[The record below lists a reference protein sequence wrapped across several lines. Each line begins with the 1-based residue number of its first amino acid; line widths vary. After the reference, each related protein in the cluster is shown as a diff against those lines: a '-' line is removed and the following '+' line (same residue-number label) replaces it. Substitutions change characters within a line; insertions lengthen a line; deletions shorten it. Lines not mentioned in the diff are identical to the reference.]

1 MKTKSHES
9 FFATACAAVAAA
21 AFALVAPPA
30 LADGADSSLTW
41 TAGDGAEIGSTSLG
55 GGKITISYDA
65 GDSAKIAS
73 IVARPVGGETLRVAG
88 DAMTFADGATIEI
101 AAPSDGAVAG
111 GSLVFANDV
120 TATGALSL
128 TRADGAYVHVSVPSG
143 MTGGTYVTFA
153 EGTTYE
159 GWEPV
164 AFRSGTSSV
173 APGLFT
179 PAGSSANGFAWANL
193 WDGMYTWSARF
204 QRRDSNGNAQF
215 RLNTVVRSPF
225 GAYLPTSDLWN
236 KTLPSAD
243 YVWYYSD
250 ETYVSGGTYGGLA
263 GKLEVTDAVFR
274 KVGAS
279 DVGVRFDGGL
289 SLGGALDIAAGVK
302 AVVGIG
308 LEGATLNH
316 PVTGAGSLR
325 VEPTTSVTQ
334 MAWAGDVAYDGY
346 LPGEWTVVAENK
358 YLGGLTNIVGYMH
371 GKSLFP
377 KKATADLSPSY
388 ALFFTNNTEF
398 GACQFQVRNNTI
410 INCVKAQFRQNGA
423 NVEAKL
429 YAAGY
434 KTVADGYAVGDDMPE
449 TVTGDNGY
457 NRRNISTSLT
467 SGDYGIENLTFYFD
481 DTAEVK
487 VDLAAANE
495 MRGASALELYGN
507 GVVNLVATASDLGSA
522 PTNGVVTVGDG
533 ASLILGF
540 TPTSATGGLRTG
552 LSGGAV
558 ALDLQGGTV
567 VQPSTI
573 SYGGFNKRQRVF
585 ADGGTVLTEKIT
597 RNYAQV
603 YLTRLELANGATL
616 SGNPV
621 ATVDG
626 ENSLWRVTGAAPCRF
641 DAGLCVV
648 TDTAGLEKGYHI
660 RFDIEDVT
668 GDDAVDATLS
678 KFVSANTAFNNNEG
692 KYGYGHF
699 EKTGAG
705 TLRLDGDYTPITQR
719 SVIFDGA
726 FMLGESGITDATSLF
741 ALDGGT
747 LSSAAGTANTLG
759 SLVVGENGGGIAL
772 GEGATLSFADSSAE
786 TWDSGPKVVV
796 SGFAEGAIRFGESDS
811 CLAVEQGKRFVT
823 DDGARLH
830 VSASGYLTA
839 QPQAFVLMLR

>member
-1 MKTKSHES
+1 MGTKLRTYSS
-9 FFATACAAVAAA
+9 ATAIAAGAMAAFAFATQPVLSHAA
-21 AFALVAPPA
+21 AFA
-30 LADGADSSLTW
+30 
-41 TAGDGAEIGSTSLG
+41 AGDTSLE
-55 GGKITISYDA
+55 GGKIAMTYDA
-65 GDSAKIAS
+65 EDGSAVAS
-73 IVARPVGGETLRVAG
+73 LVATPAAGETLLIEG
-88 DAMTFADGATIEI
+88 DAMTFANGATIAL
-101 AAPSDGAVAG
+101 AAEG
-111 GSLVFANDV
+111 GLVFSNAVV
-120 TATGALSL
+120 TLGALSL

-153 EGTTYE
+153 EGTAYE

-164 AFRSGTSSV
+164 AFLTGAGAI
-173 APGLFT
+173 APGRFT
-179 PAGSSANGFAWANL
+179 PRGTGANGFIWANF
-193 WDGMYTWSARF
+193 WDGMHTWSARF
-204 QRRDSNGNAQF
+204 QRRDNGGNAQF

-250 ETYVSGGTYGGLA
+250 ENYVSGGTYGGLA

-289 SLGGALDIAAGVK
+289 SLGGALDIAAGVR

-398 GACQFQVRNNTI
+398 GACQFQVHNNTI

-429 YAAGY
+429 YAAGFKY
-434 KTVADGYAVGDDMPE
+434 VADGYAVGDDMPE

-457 NRRNISTSLT
+457 NKRNISTSLA

-495 MRGASALELYGN
+495 MRGASALELSGN
-507 GVVNLVATASDLGSA
+507 GGVNLVATASDLGCA
-522 PTNGVVTVGDG
+522 PTNGVVTIGEG

-678 KFVSANTAFNNNEG
+678 KFVSANTAFNNNDG

-747 LSSAAGTANTLG
+747 LSAAAGTANTLG

-772 GEGATLSFADSSAE
+772 GEGATLSFADSSDTAW
-786 TWDSGPKVVV
+786 TAGGNVVV
-796 SGFAEGAIRFGESDS
+796 SGFAEGAIRFGSDESG
-811 CLAVEQGKRFVT
+811 LTNEQRRRFAT
-823 DDGARLH
+823 
-830 VSASGYLTA
+830 
-839 QPQAFVLMLR
+839 